1 MVLSTTSCLPNYKV
15 PKYIVKN
22 VTSTI
27 SYLILPKVRYPSISI
42 RSHSLA
48 PATTTINPPPPVIP
62 LSLNP
67 SSYGQALVVGAADH
81 WTSRSI
87 TALRHRRYPRP
98 HAPRLRRR
106 PVVIRHND
114 TLKGGGR
121 GFLDGVIGGG
131 TDRGVVG
138 AIGGVGR
145 SASRRVG
152 AGGAKQLPLERAA
165 RTTPPSDSAL
175 SSSAH
180 APGGNLVSAFAL
192 FHPCTILWLSISN
205 PRCLSSLPPSL

>member
-1 MVLSTTSCLPNYKV
+1 MVQYV
-15 PKYIVKN
+15 
-22 VTSTI
+22 
-27 SYLILPKVRYPSISI
+27 ILPTIPLTPFSLSRPS
-42 RSHSLA
+42 

-152 AGGAKQLPLERAA
+152 AGAA
-165 RTTPPSDSAL
+165 RTTPPSDGAL
-175 SSSAH
+175 SSLAH

-192 FHPCTILWLSISN
+192 FHPCTIL
-205 PRCLSSLPPSL
+205 